1 MRWVKI
7 SIITK
12 DSRKTAVDFQAIE
25 KIREWLL
32 ETLDQED
39 LGIPVRINNLARK
52 TRAIAKI
59 TERNNQPYF
68 ENYILKVLEK
78 EGYCKIDKEA
88 REVTFT
94 KLHVRK

>member
-1 MRWVKI
+1 M

-32 ETLDQED
+32 ENLDQED

-52 TRAIAKI
+52 TRIIAKI

-68 ENYILKVLEK
+68 ESYILQALEK
-78 EGYCKIDKEA
+78 EGYCKIDKDA
-88 REVTFT
+88 REVTFIE
-94 KLHVRK
+94 KKKKK

>member
-1 MRWVKI
+1 MGWGKM

-32 ETLDQED
+32 KTLDQED

-52 TRAIAKI
+52 TRGIARI
-59 TERNNQPYF
+59 TERNKHPYF
-68 ENYILKVLEK
+68 ENYILQALEK

-88 REVTFT
+88 REVTFIELPT
-94 KLHVRK
+94 KK

>member
-1 MRWVKI
+1 M

-32 ETLDQED
+32 KTLDQED
-39 LGIPVRINNLARK
+39 LGIPVRIKNLARK
-52 TRAIAKI
+52 TRQIAKI
-59 TERNNQPYF
+59 TKRNNQPFF
-68 ENYILKVLEK
+68 ENYILQALEK

-88 REVTFT
+88 REVIFT
-94 KLHVRK
+94 KLSEDIVKG